1 MTIGRS
7 TALRS
12 LRGLS
17 ETVSGGTPSF
27 EALNGPVERNNVRGP
42 RVPEEV
48 SPTCCV
54 PVRLCQLGP
63 WVRLCRRAGQDV
75 SIDCARTVPSTVAI

>member
-27 EALNGPVERNNVRGP
+27 EALDGPVERNNVRGP

-54 PVRLCQLGP
+54 QESWPGRQHRLRKDG
-63 WVRLCRRAGQDV
+63 AF
-75 SIDCARTVPSTVAI
+75 DCAI